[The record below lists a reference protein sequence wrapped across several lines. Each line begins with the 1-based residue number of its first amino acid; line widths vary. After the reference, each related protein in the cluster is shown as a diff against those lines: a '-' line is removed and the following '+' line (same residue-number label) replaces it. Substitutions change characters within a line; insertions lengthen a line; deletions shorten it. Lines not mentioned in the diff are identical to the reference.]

1 MSSLDGRQELQAK
14 HLHHRKRAIPGK
26 PAKDYSPI
34 SAAGYFSSALE
45 VDVPLSS
52 PAGDSTATFRVYYTP
67 PRPTEEDEGG
77 RGIVFVCV
85 HGAGYSG
92 LSYAAFGK
100 ALAEKGEGK
109 VGVLA
114 YDARGHGESALLA
127 MRTAEL
133 RPSPSPP

>member
-1 MSSLDGRQELQAK
+1 
-14 HLHHRKRAIPGK
+14 
-26 PAKDYSPI
+26 
-34 SAAGYFSSALE
+34 
-45 VDVPLSS
+45 
-52 PAGDSTATFRVYYTP
+52 VYYTP
-67 PRPTEEDEGG
+67 PQPTEEDEGG

-114 YDARGHGESALLA
+114 YDARGHGELA
-127 MRTAEL
+127 VFSDLARRRADSL
-133 RPSPSPP
+133 SLAIDRQDAP